1 MFCATTTRTMIVSG
15 PYPCGIFGLN
25 FPKLQITTLRG
36 TSTHL
41 MSRRHTVS
49 SPVPVLVVNT
59 LVGLKVP
66 TQRLLHQETVL

>member
-1 MFCATTTRTMIVSG
+1 MIVSG
-15 PYPCGIFGLN
+15 PYPCGVFGLN

-41 MSRRHTVS
+41 MPRRHTVI
-49 SPVPVLVVNT
+49 SPVLVLVVNT